1 MRPQDYAVRLINF
14 FTGLVMIFLSLRFLL
29 KLFGANSSNNFVG
42 WVYDNTAVLLSP
54 FRGIFP
60 SEVISRHYVLEFTT
74 LFAILIYALLGLL
87 LLMLVDIL
95 TPSTT
100 GTTTKVIKKRK

>member
-29 KLFGANSSNNFVG
+29 KLFGANATNNFVG
-42 WVYDNTAVLLSP
+42 WVYDNTSILLAP

-60 SEVISRHYVLEFTT
+60 SEVLSRHYVIEFNT
-74 LFAILIYALLGLL
+74 LFAILVYALLGLL
-87 LLMLVDIL
+87 LLWIADIL
-95 TPSTT
+95 TPGSATI
-100 GTTTKVIKKRK
+100 VKKRK

>member
-29 KLFGANSSNNFVG
+29 KLFGANASNTFVG
-42 WVYDNTAVLLSP
+42 WVYDNTAILLTP

-60 SEVISRHYVLEFTT
+60 SEVVSRHYVLEFTT
-74 LFAILIYALLGLL
+74 LFAILIYALLGML
-87 LLMLVDIL
+87 LLMLVGIL
-95 TPSTT
+95 TPD
-100 GTTTKVIKKRK
+100 TTTTVVKKRK